1 MSQETDE
8 TRTAPFPQSST
19 SGNQIRSATRQS
31 MRHSES
37 NDGSDRRQGLQMN
50 EGRESGELE
59 GSTLTSS
66 SRDADKGSRAQRRVQ
81 SSSGFLLDS
90 SFLPRSKSLRNSY
103 HLSRRSE
110 PDRKEKRGVPD
121 NDTVKSKKR
130 SRFPWNRQKDASNE
144 SPPKSTEG
152 EAVQETPTPH
162 VQQEMRPQESQPTTT
177 DHRSS
182 MGLDRDSLQIVNL
195 ALNLSE
201 SRKTN
206 SLGRSASNRL
216 SSGRWAPAIGH
227 PPASHTESH
236 PPVAV
241 GGLGHENLHPR
252 RNLTRSS
259 NEDRT
264 QAIGSWHASS
274 TADVAPS
281 VLSLLPQ
288 SAESTT
294 LPPVFSESTLARAE
308 HARQHFEL
316 FTEYLRLLPS
326 LPPLRSNDGN
336 APAESKP
343 INNDTSNAG
352 RSYNPLQSIRNRKV
366 RFRERCPID
375 PDGDGWND
383 IDNVRGWVDSVE
395 IKYGRRQDHS
405 PSQCLRLP
413 PLPHRAP
420 DVSQKE
426 SNEEEVWAGSP
437 PSSLRRASRTSS
449 IKARRPRFDWIL
461 SPSELLADAAWLEH
475 VPNKSKIIDREG
487 NSLYP
492 DPAML
497 VDHDAR
503 SVPTFEEP
511 PPPTRDSLDAEGYT
525 SRTSMSD
532 AHPGLATEFKR
543 IGRGRRRHRFR
554 SPSPILPS
562 HSVSKKGSS
571 ISRRHKLGIASSSSS
586 SVSSLDELPSWSAR
600 MDDVLRSGRSIS
612 PTTGVLKLRGSEAS
626 HGEGPADSTVT
637 PAQSSAGRAKVEE
650 KSGSISSAPSRED
663 RYGPLP
669 SFATIDPKAPS
680 TPLHMGYFPSIA
692 SNLSPPSSR
701 SPSPSKG
708 RLARTITSRNDQGK
722 HNDTKPKDVVDE
734 SSVRPETLRNN
745 SASKA
750 SDALLPPGR
759 TESSPLLDRVSPI
772 HHGDHGRPG
781 LHARKGSMQHES
793 KLRGILKGP
802 GKIAEKVSN
811 EVSKMGGII
820 LKKDNTEHSRQSS
833 LATNATTDEGDVS
846 NVMEQ
851 STKIKDARF
860 EETKRNNSTSSG
872 ILPQQI
878 SVSSDEGNHSAHKA
892 SDNAAAEISVPSP
905 AAVVSSQGDLEEE
918 RKAPER
924 GALSKD
930 DLHAHSHDMKQSQ
943 GTTNSLSTP
952 LINKL
957 NTNVPG
963 GRPEKALSFGP
974 ELHTVRE
981 QIKKGRIK
989 DPSVPFSMTH
999 PPITGLAQ
1007 AKVSPASSS
1016 QERRPTATNQS
1027 RSWSISDR
1035 SISTSIDTGIPSKRE
1050 VERTRALLLSSG
1062 IKAREITRRAESV
1075 RSPPDFLRHAF
1086 GPNSSIPPIPR
1097 YHEYEL
1103 AVQTLVR
1110 RVEISH
1116 DRFQQSIKHYPGHD
1130 SSSLKARLNE
1140 LEDMVNNSLNPRVR
1154 AAAEDAE
1161 NLSVQLNTTSTLAVK
1176 QLNDTLDKGIRKR
1189 HRRLRWIRRAGFG
1202 MLEWALVGILWWVW
1216 LIVMAFKIFR
1226 GILRGVF
1233 SGIRWVL
1240 WL

>member
-1 MSQETDE
+1 M
-8 TRTAPFPQSST
+8 
-19 SGNQIRSATRQS
+19 RQ
-31 MRHSES
+31 SES
-37 NDGSDRRQGLQMN
+37 NDGSDRRQSLQMN

-59 GSTLTSS
+59 GSTLTGS
-66 SRDADKGSRAQRRVQ
+66 SRDADQGSRAQRRVQ
-81 SSSGFLLDS
+81 NSSGFLLDS

-103 HLSRRSE
+103 HFPRRSE
-110 PDRKEKRGVPD
+110 PDRREKRGVPD
-121 NDTVKSKKR
+121 NDVVKAKKR
-130 SRFPWNRQKDASNE
+130 SRFPWTRQKDASNE
-144 SPPKSTEG
+144 SPSQSTEG
-152 EAVQETPTPH
+152 ETIQETPTSH
-162 VQQEMRPQESQPTTT
+162 VQQEVRPQELQPTTA
-177 DHRSS
+177 DQRSS

-206 SLGRSASNRL
+206 TLGRSASHRV
-216 SSGRWAPAIGH
+216 SSGRWAPTTGP
-227 PPASHTESH
+227 PPAPHTESH
-236 PPVAV
+236 PPLAV
-241 GGLGHENLHPR
+241 GGLGHDNLHPR
-252 RNLTRSS
+252 RNFTHSS

-264 QAIGSWHASS
+264 QTIGLWRASS
-274 TADVAPS
+274 TVNAAPS

-288 SAESTT
+288 SAEANT

-326 LPPLRSNDGN
+326 LPPLQSTDGN
-336 APAESKP
+336 AATESKP
-343 INNDTSNAG
+343 VSDDVSTAG
-352 RSYNPLQSIRNRKV
+352 RSHNPLQSIRNRKV

-375 PDGDGWND
+375 PDGYGWND
-383 IDNVRGWVDSVE
+383 IDNVRSWVDSVE
-395 IKYGRRQDHS
+395 TKYGRQDHS
-405 PSQCLRLP
+405 PSQCLKLP
-413 PLPHRAP
+413 PLPHRP
-420 DVSQKE
+420 SDVSQKE
-426 SNEEEVWAGSP
+426 PNEDEAWAGSP

-449 IKARRPRFDWIL
+449 IKARRPRLDWIV
-461 SPSELLADAAWLEH
+461 SPSELLADAAWVEH
-475 VPNKSKIIDREG
+475 APNKSKIIDREG
-487 NSLYP
+487 NNLYP
-492 DPAML
+492 DPTML
-497 VDHDAR
+497 VDHDANP
-503 SVPTFEEP
+503 SVPTFEQP
-511 PPPTRDSLDAEGYT
+511 TLPTRDSLDAEGYT

-532 AHPGLATEFKR
+532 THPGLATEFKR

-554 SPSPILPS
+554 SPSPILSS

-571 ISRRHKLGIASSSSS
+571 ISRRRKLGKASSSSS
-586 SVSSLDELPSWSAR
+586 SVSSLDAIPSWTAR

-612 PTTGVLKLRGSEAS
+612 PTTGLLKPRGSEAS
-626 HGEGPADSTVT
+626 HGERFADRTVI

-669 SFATIDPKAPS
+669 SFATIDSKAPS

-708 RLARTITSRNDQGK
+708 RLSRTIASRNDQVK
-722 HNDTKPKDVVDE
+722 HNDPKSKELADE
-734 SSVRPETLRNN
+734 SSVGPETLRNN
-745 SASKA
+745 SASKP
-750 SDALLPPGR
+750 SDTFLSPGR
-759 TESSPLLDRVSPI
+759 TESSPLPDRVSPI
-772 HHGDHGRPG
+772 HHGEHGRPS

-811 EVSKMGGII
+811 EVSKMGGLI

-846 NVMEQ
+846 DSMGQ
-851 STKIKDARF
+851 AKKSKDSRI
-860 EETKRNNSTSSG
+860 EEMKRNNSTRSA
-872 ILPQQI
+872 IPPQQ
-878 SVSSDEGNHSAHKA
+878 SFVSSDEGNHFAHRA
-892 SDNAAAEISVPSP
+892 SDNAAAEIPVPSP
-905 AAVVSSQGDLEEE
+905 AAVVSPQGDVEEE
-918 RKAPER
+918 RKAPEQDV
-924 GALSKD
+924 LSKD
-930 DLHAHSHDMKQSQ
+930 DIYSQSHDLKESQ
-943 GTTNSLSTP
+943 MTGKSLSTP
-952 LINKL
+952 LINKP

-1007 AKVSPASSS
+1007 AKVSPASSF
-1016 QERRPTATNQS
+1016 QERQPTATNQS
-1027 RSWSISDR
+1027 RSWSISNR

-1050 VERTRALLLSSG
+1050 TERTRALLLSSG

-1075 RSPPDFLRHAF
+1075 RSPLDFLRHAF

-1103 AVQTLVR
+1103 AVQTLGR
-1110 RVEISH
+1110 RVETSH
-1116 DRFQQSIKHYPGHD
+1116 DRFQQSIKNYPGHD
-1130 SSSLKARLNE
+1130 SSSLKVRLNE

-1216 LIVMAFKIFR
+1216 LIVMAFKIIR
-1226 GILRGVF
+1226 GVLRGVF
-1233 SGIRWVL
+1233 SGVRWVL